1 MVNAWLAAGSIN
13 GVEICKNRCYERR
26 MTTQQPFSKNTTPA
40 VQSALKTFAI
50 ERAGIMAIEA
60 AFGDEALS
68 ELARC
73 FSEVVARFAV
83 LKGRVVV
90 TGMGKSGHVG
100 RKLAATFASTGTP
113 AFFVHPAEASHG
125 DMGMIQE
132 GDAILALSWS
142 GETAEL
148 ADIITFSRR
157 FNILL
162 VAFTSNMAGTL
173 AREADIALIL
183 PKSEEAC
190 PNGLAPTTSTTMQL
204 VLGDAL
210 AVALLETR
218 GFTAHDFKM
227 FHPGGKL
234 GARLLHVRDVMHAGD
249 DIPLVL
255 LGTSM
260 AGAVVVMTQ
269 KRLGCILVVDEH
281 GSLCG
286 IITDGDLR
294 RNVERNNILALPV
307 DDLMQALPLQISPD
321 DLAAEA
327 LEMLNRRKVSVLA
340 VTANGKPTGIVHI
353 HDLLRLGVA

>member
-1 MVNAWLAAGSIN
+1 
-13 GVEICKNRCYERR
+13 
-26 MTTQQPFSKNTTPA
+26 MTTQQPFLKNTTPA
-40 VQSALKTFAI
+40 TQSALKTFAI

-68 ELARC
+68 DLARC
-73 FSEVVARFAV
+73 FSEVVGRFAA

-269 KRLGCILVVDEH
+269 KRLGCILVVDEN

-294 RNVERNNILALPV
+294 RNVERTNILALPV

>member
-1 MVNAWLAAGSIN
+1 
-13 GVEICKNRCYERR
+13 
-26 MTTQQPFSKNTTPA
+26 MTTQQPFLKNTTPA
-40 VQSALKTFAI
+40 TQSALKTFAI

-68 ELARC
+68 DLARG
-73 FSEVVARFAV
+73 FSEVVGRFAA

-269 KRLGCILVVDEH
+269 KRLGCILVVDEN

-294 RNVERNNILALPV
+294 RNVERTNILALPV
-307 DDLMQALPLQISPD
+307 DDLMQALPLQISAD

>member
-26 MTTQQPFSKNTTPA
+26 MTTQQPFLKDTTPA

-73 FSEVVARFAV
+73 FSEVVARFAA

-190 PNGLAPTTSTTMQL
+190 PNGLHQQHRPRCSL
-204 VLGDAL
+204 CW
-210 AVALLETR
+210 ETR
-218 GFTAHDFKM
+218 S
-227 FHPGGKL
+227 PSL
-234 GARLLHVRDVMHAGD
+234 CSRHAA
-249 DIPLVL
+249 LRR
-255 LGTSM
+255 
-260 AGAVVVMTQ
+260 MTL
-269 KRLGCILVVDEH
+269 RCFIRA
-281 GSLCG
+281 GSLARGCC
-286 IITDGDLR
+286 TC
-294 RNVERNNILALPV
+294 A
-307 DDLMQALPLQISPD
+307 M
-321 DLAAEA
+321 
-327 LEMLNRRKVSVLA
+327 
-340 VTANGKPTGIVHI
+340 
-353 HDLLRLGVA
+353 

>member
-1 MVNAWLAAGSIN
+1 
-13 GVEICKNRCYERR
+13 
-26 MTTQQPFSKNTTPA
+26 MTTQQPFLNKTSLA
-40 VQSALKTFAI
+40 VHSALKTFAI

-60 AFGDEALS
+60 AFANEASGD
-68 ELARC
+68 LATC
-73 FSEVVARFAV
+73 FSEVVERFAA

-157 FNILL
+157 YNILL

-249 DIPLVL
+249 DIPVVL

-269 KRLGCILVVDEH
+269 KRLGCILVVDGD

-294 RNVERNNILALPV
+294 RNVERANILALPV
-307 DDLMQALPLQISPD
+307 NDLMQALPLQISPD

-327 LEMLNRRKVSVLA
+327 LEMLNRRKVSVLV
-340 VTANGKPTGIVHI
+340 VTAHGKPTGIVHI

>member
-1 MVNAWLAAGSIN
+1 
-13 GVEICKNRCYERR
+13 
-26 MTTQQPFSKNTTPA
+26 MTTQQPLSKNTTPA

-68 ELARC
+68 DLARC
-73 FSEVVARFAV
+73 FSEVVGRFAA

-269 KRLGCILVVDEH
+269 KRLGCILVVDEN

-294 RNVERNNILALPV
+294 RNVERTNILALPV